1 MELRSAKCPRT
12 CFIVV
17 TIAHE
22 LVFVYSLALT
32 IETLAITTVFLIC
45 FVYNVGP
52 HTVVSVDVKKFNG
65 VS

>member
-1 MELRSAKCPRT
+1 MELCSAKCPRT

-52 HTVVSVDVKKFNG
+52 HTVVSVDVKKLNRTL
-65 VS
+65 